1 MCVSVCLCVCV
12 CLCACAVH
20 ICAVVCVKVRVC
32 ACVFVLVH
40 AYKHLCVCAYVC
52 VYACMYVCVF
62 VCVRA
67 CVCVCLPVSTCGHVS
82 APPLII
88 AHTEHEI
95 VSAIVSATPSNHS
108 LPNRSPCLGNSSH
121 QPTSLPYTVGIPC
134 PEIMHSYGGVGRE

>member
-12 CLCACAVH
+12 CLCAFAVH
-20 ICAVVCVKVRVC
+20 ICAGVCVKVRVC
-32 ACVFVLVH
+32 VRVYLYLCM
-40 AYKHLCVCAYVC
+40 YTNTCVCVC
-52 VYACMYVCVF
+52 VCVHMCVCMHVCM
-62 VCVRA
+62 
-67 CVCVCLPVSTCGHVS
+67 CVCLPVSTCGHVS

-134 PEIMHSYGGVGRE
+134 PEMMHSYGGVGRE